1 VRKKTEIAK
10 AIAGHPKLVLL
21 DGPFAGLIDSE
32 IEDLSSITKNINLSV
47 VSFIIVEHVVRALMK
62 LATRVIVMH
71 VGSKI
76 AEGTPSEI
84 VQNHEVIKV
93 YLGDRFVAS

>member
-1 VRKKTEIAK
+1 
-10 AIAGHPKLVLL
+10 L
-21 DGPFAGLIDSE
+21 DEPFAGLIDSE
-32 IEDLSSITKNINLSV
+32 IEDLSSVIKNIKLLN

-71 VGSKI
+71 GGSKI

-84 VQNHEVIKV
+84 VQNHEVIRV
-93 YLGDRFVAS
+93 YLGDKYVAS